1 MNGQQSRIFEYLKT
15 NKSATGLELLK
26 HCGVMSH
33 SKRIWELNQIL
44 PEMGYKITKTRVK
57 VWSRIAR
64 KDVWVMEYTL
74 SKQCKKSKKSKK

>member
-1 MNGQQSRIFEYLKT
+1 MSGQNQRIFEYLKA

-26 HCGVMSH
+26 TCGVMSH

-44 PEMGYKITKTRVK
+44 PEMGYKIIKTRVK
-57 VWSRIAR
+57 VWSKIAR

-74 SKQCKKSKKSKK
+74 SKQSKKRKK